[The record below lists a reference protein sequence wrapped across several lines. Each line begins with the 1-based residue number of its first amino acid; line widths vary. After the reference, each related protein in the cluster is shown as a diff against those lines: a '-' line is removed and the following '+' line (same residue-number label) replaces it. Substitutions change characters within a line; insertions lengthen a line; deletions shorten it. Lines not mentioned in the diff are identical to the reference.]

1 VELFLALDWQMEP
14 RDKLVSR
21 ANPLDWWR
29 LVGAAKFPLLSCV
42 VKRLF
47 GILPSSADAERMA
60 STAGSTVN
68 EERASLSPEKAA
80 KLIFLAHSIKTDKA
94 HA

>member
-1 VELFLALDWQMEP
+1 M
-14 RDKLVSR
+14 SS

-29 LVGAAKFPLLSCV
+29 LVGAAKFPLLACV

-47 GILPSSADAERMA
+47 EILPLSADAERMA

-68 EERASLSPEKAA
+68 EDRASLSPEKAA
-80 KLIFLAHSIKTDKA
+80 KTDFPGA
-94 HA
+94 FH

>member
-1 VELFLALDWQMEP
+1 M
-14 RDKLVSR
+14 SS
-21 ANPLDWWR
+21 ANPLDWCR
-29 LVGAAKFPLLSCV
+29 LVGAAKLPLLACV

-47 GILPSSADAERMA
+47 EILPSSADARMA

-80 KLIFLAHSIKTDKA
+80 KTDFPGA
-94 HA
+94 FH